1 MAKTPSPDL
10 RSRLISAI
18 EGGMSQRGVRPAIG
32 PGV

>member
-1 MAKTPSPDL
+1 MAKTTSDL

-18 EGGMSQRGVRPAIG
+18 EGGMSQRGVRPATG